1 MSETPNSGPPTE
13 RYGWRTKR
21 AGSIAQ
27 AAGSVTRGAGSATQ
41 GAGSATQAAGS
52 ATQAAGS
59 ATQAAGSATQA
70 AGSATRGAG
79 SVTQG
84 AGSPPDNPSGDTWNG
99 FKSGLPS
106 PWAYTS
112 PWRQV
117 VQRRRIMLLDDLAR
131 LELDVAAAREERAYL
146 INSLLADAGNA
157 SEAKVGVKRW
167 WWGTEIERAWARLR
181 EVEERTVDLL
191 PAEELPS
198 RAAEALGHADF
209 YLRRDDKRQK
219 NLEALL
225 ADSSKTISSD
235 ADVAALRSCIVD
247 VLRASHENADRS
259 NQEARYLRNRLIL
272 ASGVCLFFA
281 VAIVVAQLPL
291 KSDPFLTLPAGRFSS
306 SPWQYLLLV
315 MFSGAVG
322 ALFTAIPAMSKV
334 PSDHSPFN
342 LPLQQ
347 ALLKMFLGPL
357 VAVVGLL
364 ILGADVLHI
373 ATPNTLIGSLLLAI
387 VFGAGQQAVTRYVDQ
402 RASEILTAAAGS
414 ATSNSATT

>member
-1 MSETPNSGPPTE
+1 MSTPPNSGPTTE
-13 RYGWRTKR
+13 RFGSRTKGAGPTAQGAGTTGKGGGSAPQGTGSIGKS
-21 AGSIAQ
+21 AGS
-27 AAGSVTRGAGSATQ
+27 TTQ
-41 GAGSATQAAGS
+41 GAGS
-52 ATQAAGS
+52 
-59 ATQAAGSATQA
+59 
-70 AGSATRGAG
+70 
-79 SVTQG
+79 VPQG
-84 AGSPPDNPSGDTWNG
+84 AVSPPYNPSGDTWNS
-99 FKSGLPS
+99 FKAGLPN

-131 LELDVAAAREERAYL
+131 LELQDDSAREQRAYL
-146 INSLLADAGNA
+146 INSLLADAGAA
-157 SEAKVGVKRW
+157 SEAKVGFKRW

-191 PAEELPS
+191 PVEELRS

-209 YLRRDDKRQK
+209 YLKRDDQRQK
-219 NLEALL
+219 HLEALL
-225 ADSSKTISSD
+225 ADSSKTISSK

-247 VLRASHENADRS
+247 VLRGSHENADRS

-272 ASGVCLFFA
+272 ASAVCLFFA
-281 VAIVVAQLPL
+281 LVIVVGQLAL
-291 KSDPFLTLPAGRFSS
+291 KSEPFLTLPAGSFRS

-315 MFSGAVG
+315 MFSGAIG

-347 ALLKMFLGPL
+347 GLLKMFLGPL

-364 ILGADVLHI
+364 ILGADVVHI
-373 ATPNTLIGSLLLAI
+373 ATPNKLIGSLFLAI

-402 RASEILTAAAGS
+402 RASEILIAASGS
-414 ATSNSATT
+414 ATSNSATK